1 MEKVQIEEIADELGM
16 QSKEL
21 IKRVQ
26 LLYKDIKLPKSKVT
40 PEVAQEIFDTIILG
54 NNKKSTIKSY
64 TYNSKNINLYFS
76 SEKID
81 TSMLEKIA
89 SAYKQA
95 SQKEFMIRSFNF
107 SELSIVKL
115 LVAGLINLDIKK
127 YVELKYSSKELSD
140 LIDNMNKILDDVDFE
155 NIDEKNPLEDFEDYV
170 KAYKPEV
177 VYVEGINY
185 SDFEKYK
192 NVFDV
197 IAKQGIVFELGFIN
211 IDEELK
217 INTIKERLCHEQHI

>member
-26 LLYKDIKLPKSKVT
+26 LLYKDIKSPKSKVT

-54 NNKKSTIKSY
+54 NNKKSTIKLS
-64 TYNSKNINLYFS
+64 TFSSKNINLYFS

-81 TSMLEKIA
+81 TLMLEKIA
-89 SAYKQA
+89 STYKQPT
-95 SQKEFMIRSFNF
+95 QKEFMIRSFNF

-115 LVAGLINLDIKK
+115 LVTGLINLDIEK

-140 LIDNMNKILDDVDFE
+140 LIDNMNQILDDVDFE
-155 NIDEKNPLEDFEDYV
+155 NIDEKNPLEGFEDYV
-170 KAYKPEV
+170 RAYKPEV
-177 VYVEGINY
+177 VYVEGISY
-185 SDFEKYK
+185 DDFEKYK

-197 IAKQGIVFELGFIN
+197 IAKLAKQGIFELGFIN
-211 IDEELK
+211 IDEDLK
-217 INTIKERLCHEQHI
+217 INTIKERLCHE